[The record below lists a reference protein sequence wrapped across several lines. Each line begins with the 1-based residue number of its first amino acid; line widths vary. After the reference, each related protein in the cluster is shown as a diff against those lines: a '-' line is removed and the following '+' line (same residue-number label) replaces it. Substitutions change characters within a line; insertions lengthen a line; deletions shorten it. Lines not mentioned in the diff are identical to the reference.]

1 MHRPGGDKKTAAT
14 KFQKNSIETMAND
27 KRRRRK
33 KARTEDF
40 SSDSSSDSDEEP
52 KVPKVQA
59 TSTGQSDA
67 HAHQVDQVDQ
77 DIAMDIDIPDA
88 DSDNEDQENKQFNHP
103 KQLVA
108 PELQKADEHDK
119 KFHDYYMK
127 LVTTEFADDLDK
139 LRKANDF
146 NEKSLGVLINT
157 LKQGSHVFSPAD
169 ADIVTKDL

>member
-1 MHRPGGDKKTAAT
+1 M
-14 KFQKNSIETMAND
+14 
-27 KRRRRK
+27 
-33 KARTEDF
+33 
-40 SSDSSSDSDEEP
+40 
-52 KVPKVQA
+52 QA
-59 TSTGQSDA
+59 SPAGQSEA
-67 HAHQVDQVDQ
+67 QVDQ
-77 DIAMDIDIPDA
+77 DIAMDIDIPEG
-88 DSDNEDQENKQFNHP
+88 DSDNEDQDNQQFKHP